1 MKDNFIGMV
10 IGTVAALVLF
20 SYLKKKVT
28 LAPAEVNNSVS
39 MGVRG

>member
-20 SYLKKKVT
+20 SYIKKKVT
-28 LAPAEVNNSVS
+28 LAPANNSVS